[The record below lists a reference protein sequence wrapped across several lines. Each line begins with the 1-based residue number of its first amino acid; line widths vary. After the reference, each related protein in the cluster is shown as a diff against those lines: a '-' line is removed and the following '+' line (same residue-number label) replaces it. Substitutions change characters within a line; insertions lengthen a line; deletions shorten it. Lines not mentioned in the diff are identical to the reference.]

1 MINEKGVPMD
11 KIHEIIQFFK
21 RRKNQI
27 IFKKREKTVTPIV
40 NIHDRNEFLF
50 IYHTQEK
57 PVNPSPVNYI
67 STLLIEAL

>member
-1 MINEKGVPMD
+1 MIVQMKKKKSNYFSRRD
-11 KIHEIIQFFK
+11 KKLSHL
-21 RRKNQI
+21 
-27 IFKKREKTVTPIV
+27 IV

-67 STLLIEAL
+67 STLLIETFIKKVQIMTH